1 MSLGLVREMPGA
13 AGALLGL
20 VPIMLTAA
28 AFTLMYYVVPN
39 RPVELKH
46 AIVGGIAAAVMFEA
60 MKHGFALYLGRF
72 PSYTLVYGAF
82 AALPIFLVWIYF
94 SWVVVL
100 LGAVITALLPDL
112 RVVREAREARAGP
125 SLRYALEILRV
136 LIGAQRESRTL
147 RTSEILAEARAP
159 REPGERALEEM
170 ATAGWTARL
179 VGDRWSLACD
189 PDLVTIA
196 DVYKRLVLEPTGGRG
211 RPRDAVI
218 DRVIERAA
226 GGIERAISAPISAL
240 VEAEDAGEAARDA
253 PQGARTADRR
263 GRAGPSANLRR

>member
-1 MSLGLVREMPGA
+1 
-13 AGALLGL
+13 
-20 VPIMLTAA
+20 
-28 AFTLMYYVVPN
+28 
-39 RPVELKH
+39 
-46 AIVGGIAAAVMFEA
+46 
-60 MKHGFALYLGRF
+60 
-72 PSYTLVYGAF
+72 
-82 AALPIFLVWIYF
+82 
-94 SWVVVL
+94 
-100 LGAVITALLPDL
+100 VITALLPDL
-112 RVVREAREARAGP
+112 RVVGEAREARAGP

-218 DRVIERAA
+218 DGVIERAA
-226 GGIERAISAPISAL
+226 DGIERAISAPISAL